1 MPQMEIAP
9 SVFQSLG
16 CKCFQV
22 SRYEADD
29 LMATLGKWAKQ
40 RCFCLCFASL
50 SLF

>member
-1 MPQMEIAP
+1 MQSPVELKPQMEIAP

-16 CKCFQV
+16 CKIFQV

-40 RCFCLCFASL
+40 R
-50 SLF
+50 